1 VKVRNFLAG
10 VLLGTGLTLAA
21 AWQHH
26 GVKVDEL
33 KAAQKAE
40 LESVHYAYQANLKT
54 AWTYAVEECPELF
67 ERNLVLETA
76 LVQFQQELIQA
87 EVRCLRRIAED
98 RKLRE

>member
-1 VKVRNFLAG
+1 MKVRNFLAG
-10 VLLGTGLTLAA
+10 VLLGTGLTLGA
-21 AWQHH
+21 AWHHH

-40 LESVHYAYQANLKT
+40 LESVHYAYQQNLKR
-54 AWTYAVEECPELF
+54 AWEYAIEECPELF

-98 RKLRE
+98 RRLRE